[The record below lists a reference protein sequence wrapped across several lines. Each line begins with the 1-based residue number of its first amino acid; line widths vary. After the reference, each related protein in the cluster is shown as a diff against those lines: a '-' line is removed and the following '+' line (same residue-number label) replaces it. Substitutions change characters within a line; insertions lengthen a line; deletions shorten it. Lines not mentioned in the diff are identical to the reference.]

1 MAVERKK
8 KNIEELKEKLPGALS
23 KLAGKPISISA
34 VAFGKLT
41 ITEIP
46 SVLLLE
52 LKVECGTFSK
62 LTKPGLVENIMEVA
76 LATPSDLN
84 ALYLGK

>member
-1 MAVERKK
+1 V
-8 KNIEELKEKLPGALS
+8 LVGARLS
-23 KLAGKPISISA
+23 YPINA

-41 ITEIP
+41 IAEIS

-52 LKVECGTFSK
+52 LKVEYDTFSK

-76 LATPSDLN
+76 FCSP
-84 ALYLGK
+84 